1 MLNFIIKRL
10 LTSILVIIGVT
21 IVIFSLV
28 HMAPGDPVQMMA
40 GLDAKEEDIE
50 ALRAKM
56 GMDKP
61 LIVQYFNYV
70 KGLLHLDLGKSII
83 TNKNISDE
91 IFFRFRNTAELAVA
105 GMLISSVFGIIIGI
119 IAAVNRDRWLD
130 KTLMSLSITGI
141 SMPSFLLALLLT
153 GCAKE
158 GQETFQLRLFYP
170 ASEFEAG
177 GDVLHSQAVDWSKE
191 DSKDTAEQ
199 VEKVIELLL
208 NNDKVLDF
216 TSPIPQGTKL
226 LSCKVSGG
234 EAVVNFSPNYGR
246 LSGFDLTVANYCITL
261 SASQIPGVRRIHI
274 LIDGESLSGQDD
286 ALSTGDV
293 LLTSSEDVVKAVPVV
308 LYFPDSTGELQ
319 PEKRELLIYEGENHC
334 QRVLEALSEGP
345 NTEGLYALVPEGIH
359 IAGVWM
365 DGDIC
370 CLNFSLTDYRAL
382 CESTVDQG
390 MLVEGLVKSL
400 CSLKGVERVQFMVN
414 GTYRTR
420 LGVVDIENPIRP

>member
-141 SMPSFLLALLLT
+141 SMPSFLLALLLMLLLVS
-153 GCAKE
+153 
-158 GQETFQLRLFYP
+158 QWHLLP
-170 ASEFEAG
+170 ASGREGSPF
-177 GDVLHSQAVDWSKE
+177 
-191 DSKDTAEQ
+191 TAEGFKYIILPALTLGISGTASIARLTRSS
-199 VEKVIELLL
+199 VVAVLNEEFVMTLKAKGLRRKMILFKHILRNASLPILTMIGLDFGYLLGGAVVTETIFAWPSIGKYAMDAISQ
-208 NNDKVLDF
+208 NDFPAVQGAVLILSMMFMLINLVVDLLYGVLD
-216 TSPIPQGTKL
+216 PR
-226 LSCKVSGG
+226 VS
-234 EAVVNFSPNYGR
+234 
-246 LSGFDLTVANYCITL
+246 
-261 SASQIPGVRRIHI
+261 
-274 LIDGESLSGQDD
+274 
-286 ALSTGDV
+286 
-293 LLTSSEDVVKAVPVV
+293 
-308 LYFPDSTGELQ
+308 
-319 PEKRELLIYEGENHC
+319 
-334 QRVLEALSEGP
+334 LE
-345 NTEGLYALVPEGIH
+345 
-359 IAGVWM
+359 
-365 DGDIC
+365 
-370 CLNFSLTDYRAL
+370 
-382 CESTVDQG
+382 
-390 MLVEGLVKSL
+390 
-400 CSLKGVERVQFMVN
+400 
-414 GTYRTR
+414 
-420 LGVVDIENPIRP
+420 

>member
-10 LTSILVIIGVT
+10 LTSILVIIGVP

-141 SMPSFLLALLLT
+141 SMPSFLLALLLMLLLVS
-153 GCAKE
+153 
-158 GQETFQLRLFYP
+158 QWHLLP
-170 ASEFEAG
+170 ASGREGSPF
-177 GDVLHSQAVDWSKE
+177 
-191 DSKDTAEQ
+191 TAEGFKYIILPALTLGISGTASIARLTRSS
-199 VEKVIELLL
+199 VVAVLNEEFVMTLKAKGLRRKMILFKHILRNASLPILTMIGLDFGYLLGGAVVTETIFAWPGIGKYAMDAISQ
-208 NNDKVLDF
+208 NDFPAVQGAVLILSMMFMLINLVVDLLYGVLD
-216 TSPIPQGTKL
+216 PR
-226 LSCKVSGG
+226 VS
-234 EAVVNFSPNYGR
+234 
-246 LSGFDLTVANYCITL
+246 
-261 SASQIPGVRRIHI
+261 
-274 LIDGESLSGQDD
+274 
-286 ALSTGDV
+286 
-293 LLTSSEDVVKAVPVV
+293 
-308 LYFPDSTGELQ
+308 
-319 PEKRELLIYEGENHC
+319 
-334 QRVLEALSEGP
+334 LE
-345 NTEGLYALVPEGIH
+345 
-359 IAGVWM
+359 
-365 DGDIC
+365 
-370 CLNFSLTDYRAL
+370 
-382 CESTVDQG
+382 
-390 MLVEGLVKSL
+390 
-400 CSLKGVERVQFMVN
+400 
-414 GTYRTR
+414 
-420 LGVVDIENPIRP
+420 

>member
-141 SMPSFLLALLLT
+141 STVSYTHLT
-153 GCAKE
+153 
-158 GQETFQLRLFYP
+158 LP
-170 ASEFEAG
+170 
-177 GDVLHSQAVDWSKE
+177 
-191 DSKDTAEQ
+191 
-199 VEKVIELLL
+199 
-208 NNDKVLDF
+208 
-216 TSPIPQGTKL
+216 TKL
-226 LSCKVSGG
+226 EV
-234 EAVVNFSPNYGR
+234 
-246 LSGFDLTVANYCITL
+246 
-261 SASQIPGVRRIHI
+261 
-274 LIDGESLSGQDD
+274 
-286 ALSTGDV
+286 
-293 LLTSSEDVVKAVPVV
+293 
-308 LYFPDSTGELQ
+308 
-319 PEKRELLIYEGENHC
+319 
-334 QRVLEALSEGP
+334 
-345 NTEGLYALVPEGIH
+345 
-359 IAGVWM
+359 
-365 DGDIC
+365 
-370 CLNFSLTDYRAL
+370 
-382 CESTVDQG
+382 
-390 MLVEGLVKSL
+390 
-400 CSLKGVERVQFMVN
+400 
-414 GTYRTR
+414 
-420 LGVVDIENPIRP
+420 

>member
-50 ALRAKM
+50 ALRAKL

-141 SMPSFLLALLLT
+141 SMPSFLLALLLMLLLVS
-153 GCAKE
+153 
-158 GQETFQLRLFYP
+158 QWHLLP
-170 ASEFEAG
+170 ASGREGSPF
-177 GDVLHSQAVDWSKE
+177 
-191 DSKDTAEQ
+191 TAEGFKYIILPALTLGISGTASIARLTRSS
-199 VEKVIELLL
+199 VVAVLNEEFVMTLKAKGLRRKMILFKHILRNASLPILTMIGLDFGYLLGGAVVTETIFAWPGIGKYAMDAISQ
-208 NNDKVLDF
+208 NDFPAVQGSVLILSMMFMLINLVVDLLYGVLD
-216 TSPIPQGTKL
+216 PR
-226 LSCKVSGG
+226 VS
-234 EAVVNFSPNYGR
+234 
-246 LSGFDLTVANYCITL
+246 
-261 SASQIPGVRRIHI
+261 
-274 LIDGESLSGQDD
+274 
-286 ALSTGDV
+286 
-293 LLTSSEDVVKAVPVV
+293 
-308 LYFPDSTGELQ
+308 
-319 PEKRELLIYEGENHC
+319 
-334 QRVLEALSEGP
+334 LE
-345 NTEGLYALVPEGIH
+345 
-359 IAGVWM
+359 
-365 DGDIC
+365 
-370 CLNFSLTDYRAL
+370 
-382 CESTVDQG
+382 
-390 MLVEGLVKSL
+390 
-400 CSLKGVERVQFMVN
+400 
-414 GTYRTR
+414 
-420 LGVVDIENPIRP
+420 

>member
-141 SMPSFLLALLLT
+141 SMPSFLLALLLMLLLVS
-153 GCAKE
+153 
-158 GQETFQLRLFYP
+158 QWHLLP
-170 ASEFEAG
+170 ASGREGSPF
-177 GDVLHSQAVDWSKE
+177 
-191 DSKDTAEQ
+191 TAEGFKYIILPALTLGISGTASIARLTRSS
-199 VEKVIELLL
+199 VVAVLNEEFVMTLKAKGLRRKMILFKHILRNASLPILTMIGLDFGYLLGGAVVTETIFAWPGIGKYAMDAISQ
-208 NNDKVLDF
+208 NDFPAVQGAVLILSMMFMLINLVVDLLYGVLD
-216 TSPIPQGTKL
+216 PR
-226 LSCKVSGG
+226 VS
-234 EAVVNFSPNYGR
+234 
-246 LSGFDLTVANYCITL
+246 
-261 SASQIPGVRRIHI
+261 
-274 LIDGESLSGQDD
+274 
-286 ALSTGDV
+286 
-293 LLTSSEDVVKAVPVV
+293 
-308 LYFPDSTGELQ
+308 
-319 PEKRELLIYEGENHC
+319 
-334 QRVLEALSEGP
+334 LE
-345 NTEGLYALVPEGIH
+345 
-359 IAGVWM
+359 
-365 DGDIC
+365 
-370 CLNFSLTDYRAL
+370 
-382 CESTVDQG
+382 
-390 MLVEGLVKSL
+390 
-400 CSLKGVERVQFMVN
+400 
-414 GTYRTR
+414 
-420 LGVVDIENPIRP
+420 

>member
-141 SMPSFLLALLLT
+141 SMPSFLLALLLMLLLVS
-153 GCAKE
+153 
-158 GQETFQLRLFYP
+158 QWHLLP
-170 ASEFEAG
+170 ASGREGSPF
-177 GDVLHSQAVDWSKE
+177 
-191 DSKDTAEQ
+191 TAEGFKYIILPALTLGISGTASIARLTRSS
-199 VEKVIELLL
+199 VVAVLNEEFVMTLKAKGLRRKMILFKHILRNASLPILTMIGPDFGYLLGGAVVTETIFAWPGIGKYAMDAISQ
-208 NNDKVLDF
+208 NDFPAVQGSVLILSMMFMLINLVVDLLYGVLD
-216 TSPIPQGTKL
+216 PR
-226 LSCKVSGG
+226 VS
-234 EAVVNFSPNYGR
+234 
-246 LSGFDLTVANYCITL
+246 
-261 SASQIPGVRRIHI
+261 
-274 LIDGESLSGQDD
+274 
-286 ALSTGDV
+286 
-293 LLTSSEDVVKAVPVV
+293 
-308 LYFPDSTGELQ
+308 
-319 PEKRELLIYEGENHC
+319 
-334 QRVLEALSEGP
+334 LE
-345 NTEGLYALVPEGIH
+345 
-359 IAGVWM
+359 
-365 DGDIC
+365 
-370 CLNFSLTDYRAL
+370 
-382 CESTVDQG
+382 
-390 MLVEGLVKSL
+390 
-400 CSLKGVERVQFMVN
+400 
-414 GTYRTR
+414 
-420 LGVVDIENPIRP
+420 

>member
-141 SMPSFLLALLLT
+141 SMPSFLLALLLMLLLVS
-153 GCAKE
+153 
-158 GQETFQLRLFYP
+158 QWHLLP
-170 ASEFEAG
+170 ASGREGSPF
-177 GDVLHSQAVDWSKE
+177 
-191 DSKDTAEQ
+191 TAEGFKYIILPALTLGISGTASIARLTRST
-199 VEKVIELLL
+199 VVAVLNEEFVMTLKAKGLRRKMILFKHILRNASLPILTMIGLDFGYLLGGAVVTETIFAWPGIGKYAMDAISQ
-208 NNDKVLDF
+208 NDFPAVQGSVLILSMMFMLINLVVDLLYGVLD
-216 TSPIPQGTKL
+216 PR
-226 LSCKVSGG
+226 VS
-234 EAVVNFSPNYGR
+234 
-246 LSGFDLTVANYCITL
+246 
-261 SASQIPGVRRIHI
+261 
-274 LIDGESLSGQDD
+274 
-286 ALSTGDV
+286 
-293 LLTSSEDVVKAVPVV
+293 
-308 LYFPDSTGELQ
+308 
-319 PEKRELLIYEGENHC
+319 
-334 QRVLEALSEGP
+334 LE
-345 NTEGLYALVPEGIH
+345 
-359 IAGVWM
+359 
-365 DGDIC
+365 
-370 CLNFSLTDYRAL
+370 
-382 CESTVDQG
+382 
-390 MLVEGLVKSL
+390 
-400 CSLKGVERVQFMVN
+400 
-414 GTYRTR
+414 
-420 LGVVDIENPIRP
+420 

>member
-105 GMLISSVFGIIIGI
+105 GIIIGI

-141 SMPSFLLALLLT
+141 SMPSFLLALLLMLLLVS
-153 GCAKE
+153 
-158 GQETFQLRLFYP
+158 QWHLLP
-170 ASEFEAG
+170 ASGREGSPF
-177 GDVLHSQAVDWSKE
+177 
-191 DSKDTAEQ
+191 TAEGFKYIILPALTLGISGTASIARLTRSS
-199 VEKVIELLL
+199 VVAVLNEEFVMTLKAKGLRRKMILFKHILRNASLPILTMIGLDFGYLLGGAVVTETIFAWPGIGKYAMDAISQ
-208 NNDKVLDF
+208 NDFPAVQGSVLILSMMFMLINLVVDLLYGVLD
-216 TSPIPQGTKL
+216 PR
-226 LSCKVSGG
+226 VS
-234 EAVVNFSPNYGR
+234 
-246 LSGFDLTVANYCITL
+246 
-261 SASQIPGVRRIHI
+261 
-274 LIDGESLSGQDD
+274 
-286 ALSTGDV
+286 
-293 LLTSSEDVVKAVPVV
+293 
-308 LYFPDSTGELQ
+308 
-319 PEKRELLIYEGENHC
+319 
-334 QRVLEALSEGP
+334 LE
-345 NTEGLYALVPEGIH
+345 
-359 IAGVWM
+359 
-365 DGDIC
+365 
-370 CLNFSLTDYRAL
+370 
-382 CESTVDQG
+382 
-390 MLVEGLVKSL
+390 
-400 CSLKGVERVQFMVN
+400 
-414 GTYRTR
+414 
-420 LGVVDIENPIRP
+420 

>member
-141 SMPSFLLALLLT
+141 SMPSFLLALLLMLLLVS
-153 GCAKE
+153 
-158 GQETFQLRLFYP
+158 QWHLLP
-170 ASEFEAG
+170 ASGREGSPF
-177 GDVLHSQAVDWSKE
+177 
-191 DSKDTAEQ
+191 TAEGFKYIILPALTLGISGTASIARLTRSS
-199 VEKVIELLL
+199 VVAVLNEEFVMTLKAKGLRRKMILFKHILRNASLPILTMIGLDFGYLLGGAVVTETIFAWL
-208 NNDKVLDF
+208 GIGKYAMDAISQNDFPAVQGAVLILSMMFMLINLVVDLLYGVLD
-216 TSPIPQGTKL
+216 PR
-226 LSCKVSGG
+226 VS
-234 EAVVNFSPNYGR
+234 
-246 LSGFDLTVANYCITL
+246 
-261 SASQIPGVRRIHI
+261 
-274 LIDGESLSGQDD
+274 
-286 ALSTGDV
+286 
-293 LLTSSEDVVKAVPVV
+293 
-308 LYFPDSTGELQ
+308 
-319 PEKRELLIYEGENHC
+319 
-334 QRVLEALSEGP
+334 LE
-345 NTEGLYALVPEGIH
+345 
-359 IAGVWM
+359 
-365 DGDIC
+365 
-370 CLNFSLTDYRAL
+370 
-382 CESTVDQG
+382 
-390 MLVEGLVKSL
+390 
-400 CSLKGVERVQFMVN
+400 
-414 GTYRTR
+414 
-420 LGVVDIENPIRP
+420 

>member
-70 KGLLHLDLGKSII
+70 KGILHLDLGKSII

-141 SMPSFLLALLLT
+141 SMPSFLLALLLMLLLVS
-153 GCAKE
+153 
-158 GQETFQLRLFYP
+158 QWHLLP
-170 ASEFEAG
+170 ASGREGSPF
-177 GDVLHSQAVDWSKE
+177 
-191 DSKDTAEQ
+191 TAEGFKYIILPALTLGISGTASIARLTRSS
-199 VEKVIELLL
+199 VVAVLNEEFVMTLKAKGLRRKMILFKHILRNASLPILTMIGLDFGYLLGGAVVTETIFAWPGIGKYAMDAISQ
-208 NNDKVLDF
+208 NDFPAVQGAVLILSMMFMLINLVVDLLYGVLD
-216 TSPIPQGTKL
+216 PR
-226 LSCKVSGG
+226 VS
-234 EAVVNFSPNYGR
+234 
-246 LSGFDLTVANYCITL
+246 
-261 SASQIPGVRRIHI
+261 
-274 LIDGESLSGQDD
+274 
-286 ALSTGDV
+286 
-293 LLTSSEDVVKAVPVV
+293 
-308 LYFPDSTGELQ
+308 
-319 PEKRELLIYEGENHC
+319 
-334 QRVLEALSEGP
+334 LE
-345 NTEGLYALVPEGIH
+345 
-359 IAGVWM
+359 
-365 DGDIC
+365 
-370 CLNFSLTDYRAL
+370 
-382 CESTVDQG
+382 
-390 MLVEGLVKSL
+390 
-400 CSLKGVERVQFMVN
+400 
-414 GTYRTR
+414 
-420 LGVVDIENPIRP
+420 

>member
-141 SMPSFLLALLLT
+141 SMPSFLLALLLMLLLV
-153 GCAKE
+153 
-158 GQETFQLRLFYP
+158 FQWHLLP
-170 ASEFEAG
+170 ASGREGSPF
-177 GDVLHSQAVDWSKE
+177 
-191 DSKDTAEQ
+191 TAEGFKYIILPALTLGISGTASIARLTRSS
-199 VEKVIELLL
+199 VVAVLNEEFVMTLKAKGLRRKMILFKHILRNASLPILTMIGLDFGYLLGGAVVTETIFAWPGIGKYAMDAISQ
-208 NNDKVLDF
+208 NDFPAVQGAVLILSMMFMLINLVVDLLYGVLD
-216 TSPIPQGTKL
+216 PR
-226 LSCKVSGG
+226 VS
-234 EAVVNFSPNYGR
+234 
-246 LSGFDLTVANYCITL
+246 
-261 SASQIPGVRRIHI
+261 
-274 LIDGESLSGQDD
+274 
-286 ALSTGDV
+286 
-293 LLTSSEDVVKAVPVV
+293 
-308 LYFPDSTGELQ
+308 
-319 PEKRELLIYEGENHC
+319 
-334 QRVLEALSEGP
+334 LE
-345 NTEGLYALVPEGIH
+345 
-359 IAGVWM
+359 
-365 DGDIC
+365 
-370 CLNFSLTDYRAL
+370 
-382 CESTVDQG
+382 
-390 MLVEGLVKSL
+390 
-400 CSLKGVERVQFMVN
+400 
-414 GTYRTR
+414 
-420 LGVVDIENPIRP
+420 

>member
-141 SMPSFLLALLLT
+141 SMPSFLLALLLMLLLVS
-153 GCAKE
+153 
-158 GQETFQLRLFYP
+158 QWHLLP
-170 ASEFEAG
+170 ASGREGSPF
-177 GDVLHSQAVDWSKE
+177 
-191 DSKDTAEQ
+191 TAEGFKYIILPALTLGISGTASIARLTRSS
-199 VEKVIELLL
+199 VVAVLNEEFVMTLKAKGLRRKMILFKHILRNASLPILTMIGLDFGYLLGGAVVTETIFAWPGIGKYAMDAISQ
-208 NNDKVLDF
+208 NDFPAVQGAVLILSMMFMLINLVVDLLYGVLD
-216 TSPIPQGTKL
+216 P
-226 LSCKVSGG
+226 
-234 EAVVNFSPNYGR
+234 R
-246 LSGFDLTVANYCITL
+246 D
-261 SASQIPGVRRIHI
+261 
-274 LIDGESLSGQDD
+274 SL
-286 ALSTGDV
+286 
-293 LLTSSEDVVKAVPVV
+293 E
-308 LYFPDSTGELQ
+308 
-319 PEKRELLIYEGENHC
+319 
-334 QRVLEALSEGP
+334 
-345 NTEGLYALVPEGIH
+345 
-359 IAGVWM
+359 
-365 DGDIC
+365 
-370 CLNFSLTDYRAL
+370 
-382 CESTVDQG
+382 
-390 MLVEGLVKSL
+390 
-400 CSLKGVERVQFMVN
+400 
-414 GTYRTR
+414 
-420 LGVVDIENPIRP
+420 

>member
-141 SMPSFLLALLLT
+141 SMPSFLLALLLMLLLVS
-153 GCAKE
+153 
-158 GQETFQLRLFYP
+158 QWHLLP
-170 ASEFEAG
+170 ASGREGSPF
-177 GDVLHSQAVDWSKE
+177 
-191 DSKDTAEQ
+191 TAEGFKYIILPALTLGISGTASIARLTRSS
-199 VEKVIELLL
+199 VVAVL
-208 NNDKVLDF
+208 NEEFVMTLKAKGLRRKMILFKHILRNASLPILTMIGLDF
-216 TSPIPQGTKL
+216 GYL
-226 LSCKVSGG
+226 LGG
-234 EAVVNFSPNYGR
+234 AVVTETIFAWLLVITQTDSNAITRKN
-246 LSGFDLTVANYCITL
+246 ANEH
-261 SASQIPGVRRIHI
+261 A
-274 LIDGESLSGQDD
+274 
-286 ALSTGDV
+286 
-293 LLTSSEDVVKAVPVV
+293 K
-308 LYFPDSTGELQ
+308 
-319 PEKRELLIYEGENHC
+319 KR
-334 QRVLEALSEGP
+334 
-345 NTEGLYALVPEGIH
+345 
-359 IAGVWM
+359 
-365 DGDIC
+365 
-370 CLNFSLTDYRAL
+370 
-382 CESTVDQG
+382 
-390 MLVEGLVKSL
+390 LVKGISVQFKAIFKAEMQRAICKSFWAVFGL
-400 CSLKGVERVQFMVN
+400 FEGSGARSTILFKKSLKP
-414 GTYRTR
+414 
-420 LGVVDIENPIRP
+420 L

>member
-61 LIVQYFNYV
+61 LIVQYFNDV

-141 SMPSFLLALLLT
+141 SMPSFLLALLLMLLLVS
-153 GCAKE
+153 
-158 GQETFQLRLFYP
+158 QWHLLP
-170 ASEFEAG
+170 ASGREGSPF
-177 GDVLHSQAVDWSKE
+177 
-191 DSKDTAEQ
+191 TAEGFKYIILPALTLGISGTASIARLTRSS
-199 VEKVIELLL
+199 VVAVLNEEFVMTLKAKGLRRKMILFKHILRNASLPILTMIGLDFGYLLGGAVVTETIFAWPGIGKYAMDAISQ
-208 NNDKVLDF
+208 NDFPAVQGSVLILSMMFMLINLVVDLLYGVLD
-216 TSPIPQGTKL
+216 PR
-226 LSCKVSGG
+226 VS
-234 EAVVNFSPNYGR
+234 
-246 LSGFDLTVANYCITL
+246 
-261 SASQIPGVRRIHI
+261 
-274 LIDGESLSGQDD
+274 
-286 ALSTGDV
+286 
-293 LLTSSEDVVKAVPVV
+293 
-308 LYFPDSTGELQ
+308 
-319 PEKRELLIYEGENHC
+319 
-334 QRVLEALSEGP
+334 LE
-345 NTEGLYALVPEGIH
+345 
-359 IAGVWM
+359 
-365 DGDIC
+365 
-370 CLNFSLTDYRAL
+370 
-382 CESTVDQG
+382 
-390 MLVEGLVKSL
+390 
-400 CSLKGVERVQFMVN
+400 
-414 GTYRTR
+414 
-420 LGVVDIENPIRP
+420 